1 MSSLRVGGVEPRDQF
16 VIAPSYLRLGDM
28 FREPAVDATAV
39 VELDVGMW
47 PGKCTNGTSMYG
59 GLCVSRVMNGD
70 VAGCSWSLIWWGCE
84 LGWGDSRE
92 VQSHSAPLDERRLA
106 AWSWI

>member
-39 VELDVGMW
+39 VELDVGM
-47 PGKCTNGTSMYG
+47 
-59 GLCVSRVMNGD
+59 
-70 VAGCSWSLIWWGCE
+70 
-84 LGWGDSRE
+84 
-92 VQSHSAPLDERRLA
+92 
-106 AWSWI
+106 